1 MKGRQILLDHMNDRQ
16 AAALVEDGKL
26 QDLFLETDL
35 PAPGTV
41 YRAVADRPV
50 KGQGGMFLKTPD
62 GPAFLRQVKGLAP
75 GQTLLVQVSGFAEAG
90 KAIPVTSK
98 LLFKSRYV
106 IVTPDAPGLNISRSI
121 KDDDR
126 RDALLQIIREGLDPF
141 EYGMILRSSCA
152 DADDEDILDDA
163 QNMLGLASAVMADQD
178 GAPEL
183 LVEADTP
190 HTLGWREW
198 TASADV
204 VTEAGCFETH
214 GVLDMIEDLKSPAVR
229 IDGGHYYMEPTRAF
243 VTVDVNTGKDT
254 SPAAGIKANI
264 AMARDLPRQLRLR
277 GLGGQI
283 VIDPAP
289 MPKKDRKTVE
299 SALKAALRKDSV
311 ETNFV
316 GWTTMG
322 LIELQRARVRV
333 PF

>member
-1 MKGRQILLDHMNDRQ
+1 
-16 AAALVEDGKL
+16 
-26 QDLFLETDL
+26 
-35 PAPGTV
+35 
-41 YRAVADRPV
+41 
-50 KGQGGMFLKTPD
+50 
-62 GPAFLRQVKGLAP
+62 LRQVKGLAP

-98 LLFKSRYV
+98 ILFKSRYV

-126 RDALLQIIREGLDPF
+126 RDALLQIIRERLDPF

-178 GAPEL
+178 GEPEL

-198 TASADV
+198 TAPADV

-214 GVLDMIEDLKSPAVR
+214 GVLDMIEDLKYPAVR
-229 IDGGHYYMEPTRAF
+229 IDGGHYYVEPTRAF

-264 AMARDLPRQLRLR
+264 AMVRDLPRQLRLR

-316 GWTTMG
+316 GWTSMG

>member
-16 AAALVEDGKL
+16 VAALVEDGKL

-152 DADDEDILDDA
+152 DADDEDILEDA
-163 QNMLGLASAVMADQD
+163 QNMLGLAYTLSILGLLLLKTEFQHHHALQMDFLNNRTHYFLTSASITLSLFNNILCKSVVL
-178 GAPEL
+178 PTNILL
-183 LVEADTP
+183 LVTC
-190 HTLGWREW
+190 L
-198 TASADV
+198 ASSFSSFCKSFF
-204 VTEAGCFETH
+204 CF
-214 GVLDMIEDLKSPAVR
+214 
-229 IDGGHYYMEPTRAF
+229 
-243 VTVDVNTGKDT
+243 
-254 SPAAGIKANI
+254 
-264 AMARDLPRQLRLR
+264 
-277 GLGGQI
+277 
-283 VIDPAP
+283 
-289 MPKKDRKTVE
+289 
-299 SALKAALRKDSV
+299 
-311 ETNFV
+311 
-316 GWTTMG
+316 
-322 LIELQRARVRV
+322 
-333 PF
+333 

>member
-1 MKGRQILLDHMNDRQ
+1 MTGRQILLDHMGDRQ

-26 QDLFLETDL
+26 HDLFLETDL
-35 PAPGTV
+35 PAPGTI
-41 YRAVADRPV
+41 YRAVADRPM
-50 KGQGGMFLKTPD
+50 KAQGGMFLKTPD
-62 GPAFLRQVKGLAP
+62 GSAFLRQVKGLAP
-75 GQTLLVQVSGFAEAG
+75 GQTLLVQVSGFAEEG
-90 KAIPVTSK
+90 KATPVTSK

-152 DADDEDILDDA
+152 DADDEDILEDA
-163 QNMLGLASAVMADQD
+163 QNMLGLAGAVLTDQD

-183 LVEADTP
+183 LVEADNP

-198 TASADV
+198 TAPADV
-204 VTEAGCFETH
+204 VTEVGCFETH
-214 GVLDMIEDLKSPAVR
+214 GVLDMIEDLQSPAVR
-229 IDGGHYYMEPTRAF
+229 IEGGHYYVEPTRAF

-277 GLGGQI
+277 GLGGRLLLI
-283 VIDPAP
+283 PP
-289 MPKKDRKTVE
+289 RCPRKI
-299 SALKAALRKDSV
+299 AKLLKAS
-311 ETNFV
+311 
-316 GWTTMG
+316 
-322 LIELQRARVRV
+322 
-333 PF
+333 